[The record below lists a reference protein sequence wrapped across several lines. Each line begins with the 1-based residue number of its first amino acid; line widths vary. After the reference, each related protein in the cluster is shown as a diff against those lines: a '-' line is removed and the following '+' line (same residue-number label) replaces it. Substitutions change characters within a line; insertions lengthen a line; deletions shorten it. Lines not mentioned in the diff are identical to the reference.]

1 MLRALVMPT
10 QRDAWRKLGLNLNG
24 IQLKNSFV
32 LCGSL
37 YIDIWAKAIAY
48 LDIAEALVSV
58 GQPKLAVVDHL
69 AVGKQIRPKLWYSN
83 REGLLCRENGGV
95 LFNTSRFN
103 GGMEFFCEVL
113 GPVLGGKTRRWFAC
127 VCQEQSLFRARS
139 LSLHIFWAC
148 CSKAPQKCWKMVK
161 QQPIYVNLL
170 CYCKNNSWAHFGF
183 WILF

>member
-37 YIDIWAKAIAY
+37 YTDIWAKAIAY

-83 REGLLCRENGGV
+83 REGLLCRENWGV

-148 CSKAPQKCWKMVK
+148 CSKAPQKCWKMMK

-170 CYCKNNSWAHFGF
+170 CYCKNNS
-183 WILF
+183 